1 MRIAVTPP
9 LLGGLAVIVAVD
21 VGAALTLLKSTGTG
35 SVADWPWAH
44 VLAPWCYVLGYVV
57 VRLLANIVILAWRRT
72 SREVATS
79 FDVIRERAANMTD
92 EQRQQAEADIERAE
106 RDLARRP
113 VHFADP
119 DNPTDDEIDAMLAE
133 TDAVYQALS
142 PEQKRGL
149 HRVVNMTSAEIAS
162 GPAPAIPAELTE
174 LVWAWRAWRWRR
186 NQAKHD
192 K

>member
-1 MRIAVTPP
+1 MRLAVTPP
-9 LLGGLAVIVAVD
+9 LLGGLSVIVA
-21 VGAALTLLKSTGTG
+21 AALGTVLVLLKSTGTG
-35 SVADWPWAH
+35 DVADWPWAH
-44 VLAPWCYVLGYVV
+44 VLGPWCYVLGYVV
-57 VRLLANIVILAWRRT
+57 ARLLANIVILAWRRT
-72 SREVATS
+72 SREVPTS
-79 FDVIRERAANMTD
+79 LDVIRKRAANMTD

-119 DNPTDDEIDAMLAE
+119 NNPTDAEIDAMLAE
-133 TDAVYQALS
+133 TDAVYRALS
-142 PEQKRGL
+142 PERKRDL
-149 HRVVNMTSAEIAS
+149 HRVASMTSAEIAR